1 MDENGG
7 FWVFGYG
14 SLMWRPGFPY
24 LERRLARLKGYR
36 RAFKLRSVRYRG
48 TPEAPGLVLGL
59 DWDPNAS
66 CTGMAFRV
74 CPTKGDGVR
83 QYLAEREL
91 VTRSYFE
98 VLHPITLLTERDAAP
113 DSAVDAICY
122 ILDRMHPQYAGDLD
136 LEGQARIIARAAG
149 PMGPN
154 ADYLHNT
161 VAELEAIG
169 IEDRELMALDRAV
182 RALATGEATGEAA
195 KGAAAGAA
203 AEEDQPI
210 S

>member
-1 MDENGG
+1 MDETSG

-83 QYLAEREL
+83 DYLAEREL

-98 VLHPITLLTERDAAP
+98 VLHPVTLLTEEAGGAEEC
-113 DSAVDAICY
+113 VDAICY

-136 LEGQARIIARAAG
+136 LAAQAAIIAGAEG
-149 PMGPN
+149 PRGPN
-154 ADYLHNT
+154 AEYLHNT
-161 VAELEAIG
+161 VEELRAIG
-169 IEDRELMALDRAV
+169 IEDRELDALDAQV
-182 RALATGEATGEAA
+182 RALAATR
-195 KGAAAGAA
+195 GAA
-203 AEEDQPI
+203 

>member
-1 MDENGG
+1 MDETGG

-83 QYLAEREL
+83 DYLAEREL

-98 VLHPITLLTERDAAP
+98 VLHPVTLLTDEAGGAEEC
-113 DSAVDAICY
+113 VDAICY

-136 LEGQARIIARAAG
+136 LAAQAAIIAEAEG
-149 PMGPN
+149 PRGPN
-154 ADYLHNT
+154 AEYLHNT
-161 VAELEAIG
+161 VEELRAIG
-169 IEDRELMALDRAV
+169 IEDRELDALDARV
-182 RALATGEATGEAA
+182 RALAATR
-195 KGAAAGAA
+195 GAA
-203 AEEDQPI
+203 

>member
-24 LERRLARLKGYR
+24 LERRLALLRGYR

-59 DWDPNAS
+59 DWDPNAQ

-74 CPTKGDGVR
+74 CPTKGDHVR
-83 QYLAEREL
+83 DYLAEREL

-98 VLHPITLLTERDAAP
+98 VLHPIRLLADETGGPEGK
-113 DSAVDAICY
+113 VDAICY

-136 LEGQARIIARAAG
+136 LQAQAHIIATAAG
-149 PMGPN
+149 PNGPN

-161 VAELEAIG
+161 VAELRTIG
-169 IEDRELMALDRAV
+169 IEDAELDALDARV
-182 RALATGEATGEAA
+182 RALAAA
-195 KGAAAGAA
+195 RGGGV
-203 AEEDQPI
+203 D
-210 S
+210 

>member
-14 SLMWRPGFPY
+14 SLMWRPGFPF

-83 QYLAEREL
+83 EYLAEREL

-98 VLHPITLLTERDAAP
+98 VLHPITLLEEGEKTPEQ
-113 DSAVDAICY
+113 AVDAICY

-136 LEGQARIIARAAG
+136 LEGQARIIARAVG

-169 IEDRELMALDRAV
+169 IEDRELAALDRAV
-182 RALATGEATGEAA
+182 RALA
-195 KGAAAGAA
+195 AAGAA
-203 AEEDQPI
+203 AGEGGSI